1 MKAPWEESGDNNDMN
16 GYEVAITG
24 KAFEL
29 MMERINSIYIDDK
42 SKELYRDV
50 IAFAKVYARMSPD
63 NKAML
68 VTQLQENSK
77 YMIGM
82 CGDGANDWKALKVA
96 DAGLS
101 LSEAEA
107 SIAAPFTSKIPN
119 ISPMIKLLR
128 EGRTAI
134 VTSFQMFKFMALY
147 SMIQFT
153 SVILLYFIGN
163 NLGDWQYLYID
174 LFVIIPLS
182 LTMART
188 GAHSKLSKIM
198 PIGKLISFINL
209 FSVMGQIL
217 LQAGFQIILYFFL
230 KRQHWFV
237 PWIIEEEESIVSY
250 ENTTIFLFSWTLYLI
265 VVISFS
271 VGRPFRKPM
280 WTNIFLV
287 LWMIIFG
294 SLTYLMILVPPRWV
308 RRTMQLKVISLE
320 WAGIIWAFSGGFLIW
335 SYILEK
341 LQGWIRTI
349 LSR

>member
-1 MKAPWEESGDNNDMN
+1 
-16 GYEVAITG
+16 
-24 KAFEL
+24 
-29 MMERINSIYIDDK
+29 
-42 SKELYRDV
+42 
-50 IAFAKVYARMSPD
+50 
-63 NKAML
+63 
-68 VTQLQENSK
+68 
-77 YMIGM
+77 
-82 CGDGANDWKALKVA
+82 
-96 DAGLS
+96 
-101 LSEAEA
+101 
-107 SIAAPFTSKIPN
+107 
-119 ISPMIKLLR
+119 MIKLLR

-250 ENTTIFLFSWTLYLI
+250 ENTTIFLFS
-265 VVISFS
+265 
-271 VGRPFRKPM
+271 
-280 WTNIFLV
+280 
-287 LWMIIFG
+287 
-294 SLTYLMILVPPRWV
+294 
-308 RRTMQLKVISLE
+308 
-320 WAGIIWAFSGGFLIW
+320 
-335 SYILEK
+335 
-341 LQGWIRTI
+341 
-349 LSR
+349 